1 MKLKLN
7 VLSQPQPGITFETLS
22 SVKTENLTSET
33 EITPSTKPPPVL
45 NILRPSNIKAEIV
58 ENIPVTFDETKILK
72 SYMMYNGES
81 KNVEDLI
88 VGDELMGADS
98 KPCKI
103 LSIDKVRE
111 KSYLVTPVKGE
122 DFIIGESEIL
132 SLTYCGNNRVVWE
145 EGRNACK
152 VLYFD
157 ISNKRQNTKYFLTS
171 DWNGKEKSYEAAN
184 NYLKEIG
191 NNNYFEIFVPE
202 FINSARNEDFK
213 IYKVGLDF
221 LHTEF
226 EIDPYIIGMW
236 LGDGSHAAPHITSA
250 DPEIV
255 DYFREYFAD
264 FGLIVH
270 SNGISHGIS
279 TGKNQGYPGRNLFLN
294 YLRNIN
300 IFKNKHIPIQ
310 FLLTSRENR
319 LRLLAGLLDS
329 DGSLASNC
337 YDFIQKRER
346 LFDGVIFLA
355 RSLGFSCY
363 KKPCVKICT
372 NAPGGP
378 KAGNYFRCNISG
390 EGLEEIPTLLNRKK
404 AHERKQIKR
413 AYVNGI
419 ILKYVGENEIY
430 RIVTHT
436 TKFLMS
442 DFTVR
447 HRYETTDNNDDKKVI
462 VLKKDKIT
470 NLPYGYKKENNG
482 IGIRIEEAIII
493 RRIFK
498 EVNNGKTLKK
508 IAVELNSE
516 NIKTRHDANF
526 SDSTVS
532 HIISLK
538 EKYLGET
545 TENEEIWPQ
554 ILSDDYKKET
564 TKKKQLKYGY
574 MKSNGQ
580 IAIDENEAKI
590 IRHIFNEHKNK
601 VSYNKIATQ
610 LNSLKLKTKKGKTWT
625 TSTINGILTKKS
637 LGALDYPVILDKSL
651 FA

>member
-7 VLSQPQPGITFETLS
+7 VISQPQVGTSSGNLS
-22 SVKTENLTSET
+22 SDKTEISTVET
-33 EITPSTKPPPVL
+33 EMTPSIRPPPIL
-45 NILRPSNIKAEIV
+45 NILRPASAQAETIA
-58 ENIPVTFDETKILK
+58 TFDETKILK

-81 KNVEDLI
+81 KNVEDLV

-103 LSIDKVRE
+103 LAIDKVRE

-122 DFIIGESEIL
+122 EFIIGESEIL

-145 EGRNACK
+145 NGENSHK

-157 ISNKRQNTKYFLTS
+157 LSAKRQETKYFTVAA
-171 DWNGKEKSYEAAN
+171 WGTKEKSLEAAN
-184 NYLKEIG
+184 QYLSEIG
-191 NNNYFEIFVPE
+191 DNNYFELFVSE
-202 FINSARNEDFK
+202 FLKSSRNEDFK
-213 IYKVGLDF
+213 IYKVRLDF
-221 LHTEF
+221 PHTEF

-236 LGDGSHAAPHITSA
+236 LGDGSQSAPHITSA
-250 DPEIV
+250 DQEIV

-270 SNGISHGIS
+270 SNGIEHGIS
-279 TGKNQGYPGRNLFLN
+279 SGTNKGYPGRNLFLN

-310 FLLTSRENR
+310 FLLTSRQNR

-329 DGSLASNC
+329 DGSLDNNC

-346 LFDGVIFLA
+346 LFDNVIFLA

-378 KAGNYFRCNISG
+378 KAGNYFRCTISG

-419 ILKYVGENEIY
+419 ILKYAGERDSY
-430 RIVTHT
+430 RLNTDSTH
-436 TKFLMS
+436 FLMS

-447 HRYETTDNNDDKKVI
+447 HRYESSENNDEKKIVI
-462 VLKKDKIT
+462 MKKERIM
-470 NLPYGYKKENNG
+470 NFPYGYKRENDG
-482 IGIRIEEAIII
+482 IGINTEEAVVI
-493 RRIFK
+493 RQIFN
-498 EVNNGKTLKK
+498 ERNLGTTFKK
-508 IAVELNSE
+508 MAEMLNIE
-516 NIKTRHDANF
+516 KKRTRL
-526 SDSTVS
+526 DSTFT
-532 HIISLK
+532 HCTISTILSYE
-538 EKYLGET
+538 EKYLGT
-545 TENEEIWPQ
+545 TGDNGEIWPR
-554 ILSDDYKKET
+554 ILSEDYKDESPARKVRT
-564 TKKKQLKYGY
+564 PIFGY
-574 MKSNGQ
+574 MKRDGK
-580 IAIDENEAKI
+580 IVINEKEATI
-590 IRHIFNEHKNK
+590 IRFLFNKQK
-601 VSYNKIATQ
+601 VQTRVKIAEE
-610 LNSLKLKTKKGKTWT
+610 LNSSPTMNSIKKIPWTKDLVNSVLRKKDRYLG
-625 TSTINGILTKKS
+625 TS
-637 LGALDYPVILDKSL
+637 DYPAIL
-651 FA
+651 